1 MDGIGMEK
9 QTSKEIV
16 GMASQ
21 VVMPK
26 QGNSVESCIIVEWK
40 KKVGDTV
47 AVGEVLCAAETDKS
61 TIDVESTAAGTV
73 LALLYEEGADV
84 PVMLPI
90 VVVGE
95 PGEKVDG
102 LCQDISAEAETSTVA
117 ATEIPS
123 GVASADV
130 AVLSPAPISVFDGG
144 VSGASPRARNLA
156 NSLGIPLA
164 ALSATGPK
172 GRIIERDVAGAA
184 GQPLSPA
191 AKAAVL
197 ASGQLPPASGSG
209 IGGRVVAADLSKPA
223 AGSQVQAVEAAPA
236 ESSAIGDFP
245 GPVTEIP
252 VRGVRKVTA
261 RRMMESI
268 HGTCQLTLHA
278 FADASALKRLR
289 AGFKAS
295 NPDLGLTKITINDLV
310 LFAVVRTLGQFPEFN
325 AHFLGDRIVQFS
337 QVHLGMATD
346 TPRGLLVPVIRDAAK
361 LSLADLSATAK
372 KLAVS
377 CMEGTAAPDDL
388 TGSTFTVS
396 NVGSFGIEAFTPV
409 LNVPEVAILGV
420 GGISLKPVEGKD
432 GSVVFIPHI
441 GLSLTIDHQA
451 VDGAPGAR
459 FLQALSANI
468 AAIDLLLAK

>member
-1 MDGIGMEK
+1 
-9 QTSKEIV
+9 
-16 GMASQ
+16 MATQ

-40 KKVGDTV
+40 KKVGDSV
-47 AVGEVLCAAETDKS
+47 AVGDVLCAAETDKS
-61 TIDVESTAAGTV
+61 TIDVESTAAGTL

-90 VVVGE
+90 AVIGE
-95 PGEKVDG
+95 PGERVEEVKA
-102 LCQDISAEAETSTVA
+102 SAPAEPTATPEAAPSAAETPTVQVA
-117 ATEIPS
+117 AATPVAT
-123 GVASADV
+123 GV
-130 AVLSPAPISVFDGG
+130 PAN
-144 VSGASPRARNLA
+144 GASPRARVLA
-156 NSLGIPLA
+156 GSMGVPLE

-172 GRIIERDVAGAA
+172 GRIIERDVVNAC

-191 AKAAVL
+191 AKAAAL

-209 IGGRVVAADLSKPA
+209 IGGRVLAADLLSAQPVVSVA
-223 AGSQVQAVEAAPA
+223 VCAEAGTAVCG
-236 ESSAIGDFP
+236 GDFP
-245 GPVTEIP
+245 GPVIEIP

-268 HGTCQLTLHA
+268 HGTCQLTLHT
-278 FADASALKRLR
+278 FADATALKRLR

-310 LFAVVRTLGQFPEFN
+310 LFAVARTLVQFPEFN
-325 AHFLGDRIVQFS
+325 AHFLGDKIVQFQ

-346 TPRGLLVPVIRDAAK
+346 TPRGLLVPVIRNAAK
-361 LSLADLSATAK
+361 LSLADLSAMAK

-396 NVGSFGIEAFTPV
+396 NVGSFGVEAFTPV

-420 GGISLKPVEGKD
+420 GGITLKPVEGKD
-432 GSVVFIPHI
+432 GTVSFVPHI

-459 FLQALSANI
+459 FLQALTTNI